1 MRAAL
6 ALGIAAMLASACAA
20 SPLASATPGAK
31 GNGATS
37 ARTNPPSPTGAK
49 GGSPNPIPGV
59 PAPFVG
65 CAAKPTGG
73 PMVLIGQTIYDVT
86 DPVHPVLLCRVNNTV
101 THLYTADTF
110 TYIRRSG
117 DSGTEVVLHSMGSGN
132 ESVIAGWPIKLLAT
146 PFGDVG
152 AWTPDGNEAATA
164 VAWTDGAGNQW
175 IQIWLFSQPATT
187 MLFEFPQPL
196 TDCICRFGVPGPTLA
211 FSPDGQYLV
220 FGWPVGKGALPLRVY
235 RVADQRNVADLDPS
249 EVTAFWDRSGH
260 RLFASGRAGT
270 SRTWTPEDGF
280 TPLDGATAWPYRLG
294 LSPDGSQVAYTA
306 YLDPSTQAD
315 LRVYV
320 YDIQSHTTRLLTSQ
334 MRSEVTFVKDGWVW
348 YLGEAKCDPA
358 LSSCAPWGTAPTGKV
373 FAMNLST
380 GIEQTVTFRMDET
393 VTSRLSPGEFW
404 PNS

>member
-1 MRAAL
+1 MTLTSLAPASLTALRTQSTMGRPQIGWRTLGVRERIRVPWPAASMTASSEALSSVRLCQLKPLSPALSPMGRGGHNRRRGRDVWQAMTALL
-6 ALGIAAMLASACAA
+6 ALGIAAMMATACAA

-31 GNGATS
+31 GKAATS

-49 GGSPNPIPGV
+49 GGSPPPTPGV

-101 THLYTADTF
+101 THLCTQDTF

-132 ESVIAGWPIKLLAT
+132 ESVIAGWPIKLLGSA
-146 PFGDVG
+146 FGDVG

-211 FSPDGQYLV
+211 FSPDGHYLV

-249 EVTAFWDRSGH
+249 EATAIWDRSGH
-260 RLFASGRAGT
+260 RLYASGRAGT
-270 SRTWTPEDGF
+270 SRTWTP
-280 TPLDGATAWPYRLG
+280 
-294 LSPDGSQVAYTA
+294 
-306 YLDPSTQAD
+306 
-315 LRVYV
+315 
-320 YDIQSHTTRLLTSQ
+320 
-334 MRSEVTFVKDGWVW
+334 
-348 YLGEAKCDPA
+348 
-358 LSSCAPWGTAPTGKV
+358 
-373 FAMNLST
+373 
-380 GIEQTVTFRMDET
+380 
-393 VTSRLSPGEFW
+393 
-404 PNS
+404 